1 MSLLAEYEKAWE
13 VVERSQDGK
22 TTVSTLVDPHSNETQ
37 SSLLLDE
44 SNDKTRGAKI
54 ITPNRSEDS
63 PVQQTASS
71 LVLNTD
77 ADSED
82 AIDEVAPP
90 SMQKIMDITEFGT
103 RNGDSIITKS
113 RRFRKPKQK
122 KEKFHS
128 YIALC
133 RRKLN
138 DMGIVVS
145 IDLEVNSPILRRAFA
160 EVLKN
165 VERINLDA
173 DPIVIPKPFEVLWY
187 RWDQMIEYYE
197 KMLGK
202 PGEKEL
208 AKIVEFIEAN
218 LEDIRKEYKKNVTYG
233 KITSAI
239 AWTIFQPGEIICTN
253 TKSNSPTQCF
263 EVRDCKTIPG
273 GLEIKCSTCQFNG
286 RAFGYSK
293 QLIQI
298 TLPMNAGSY
307 PITDLNV
314 YPLKYMSDA
323 EQMKERLV
331 ARGHRYAQIVR
342 RAHLIYKYVAHLLCT
357 SHGGHAK
364 QASGVIWTQDLL
376 MGGIIQLT
384 VFIATLCREG
394 IEANVP

>member
-1 MSLLAEYEKAWE
+1 MSLLPEYEKTWE

-22 TTVSTLVDPHSNETQ
+22 TTTSTLVDPQSNETQ
-37 SSLLLDE
+37 SSLRLDN
-44 SNDKTRGAKI
+44 SNDEIQVEKTA
-54 ITPNRSEDS
+54 TPAQPVDIS
-63 PVQQTASS
+63 VQQIGTTP
-71 LVLNTD
+71 VLNTD
-77 ADSED
+77 ADLED
-82 AIDEVAPP
+82 VEDEVAPL
-90 SMQKIMDITEFGT
+90 SMQKIMDVTEMGT
-103 RNGDSIITKS
+103 RNGDSIITRS

-138 DMGIVVS
+138 DVGMIVS

-187 RWDQMIEYYE
+187 RWDKMMEYYE
-197 KMLGK
+197 KMKGK

-253 TKSNSPTQCF
+253 KKSSSPTQCF
-263 EVRDCKTIPG
+263 EVRDCKTVPG

-293 QLIQI
+293 QLILI
-298 TLPMNAGSY
+298 TLPTNAGSY

-323 EQMKERLV
+323 DDMKKRLIE
-331 ARGHRYAQIVR
+331 RGHRYAQIVR
-342 RAHLIYKYVAHLLCT
+342 RAHLNYK
-357 SHGGHAK
+357 
-364 QASGVIWTQDLL
+364 
-376 MGGIIQLT
+376 
-384 VFIATLCREG
+384 
-394 IEANVP
+394 